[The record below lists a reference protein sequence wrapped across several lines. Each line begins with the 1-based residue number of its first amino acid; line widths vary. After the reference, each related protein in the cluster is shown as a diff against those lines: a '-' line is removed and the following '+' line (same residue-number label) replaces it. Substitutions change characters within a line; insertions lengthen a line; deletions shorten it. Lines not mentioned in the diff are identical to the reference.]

1 MSFTSA
7 SKIKREG
14 RLQVAS
20 GINDPKV
27 VVVAVSCAKHAA
39 RRLVCF
45 GINEYVPL
53 LPRSL

>member
-1 MSFTSA
+1 M
-7 SKIKREG
+7 
-14 RLQVAS
+14 AS

-27 VVVAVSCAKHAA
+27 VVVVALSCAKHAA